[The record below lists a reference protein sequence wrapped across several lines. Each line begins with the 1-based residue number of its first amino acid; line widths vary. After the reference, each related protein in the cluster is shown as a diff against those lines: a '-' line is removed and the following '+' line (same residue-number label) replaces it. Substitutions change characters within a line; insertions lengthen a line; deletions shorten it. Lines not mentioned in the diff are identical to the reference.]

1 MTPPREARNFFLGS
15 SRPLPDLD
23 LNPEVAARL
32 RLAAAAERAE
42 EDSRHIERGGAVDRF
57 SLEPALRYRPDLA
70 GNYREMNDRQLEV
83 FVRDSLAA
91 GRRGERVRY
100 YDAVAGQFALL
111 QRAATDRVP
120 ALTRLFVATL
130 EEYSN
135 FLQYAPDL
143 GTEERLRFLFAAARI
158 GHTFLS
164 HFQRPPAGAALPEN
178 SEELRSTL
186 VAALDEVDA
195 QLQGYHVRLAAES
208 YPLLPRLRG
217 VSEILGLRRALYH
230 GDRVAQRRHA
240 LALAEHLS
248 IHPPTELDTS
258 WHARAERVLLED
270 REIVAQLRHF
280 DAPSVLED
288 RAVALNAQS
297 LEWLVLAA
305 ASLDRANEE
314 SEDTLRARYRGFSAV
329 LTALALRHPEWSLE
343 EMLRRLRSADA
354 QAVLVSELE
363 QTQLRNAEVA
373 RMLTEARGTQSLTEL
388 TAAAR
393 ETALHVD
400 RLGYGAGR
408 NLLPGL
414 LEANRRHHPLLRI
427 ESEVLRLPDLAAELG
442 LNGSLPG
449 RELLRRRSQGL
460 EQLRDY
466 QNRHPDRPVQGLLR
480 LLQSDGEA
488 PHPAAGLA
496 GELLEAWQGRL
507 AGAADH
513 EAFALHALFGAVEE
527 STPEGGVPAELR
539 ARARSLRER
548 SDGAE
553 FRARRVFGHLF
564 SASNLVS
571 LGAGI
576 LAAEF
581 LPSLLIARAG
591 AGGSL
596 ALRGLP
602 LVARGSLTPWG
613 SVATGLGV
621 GTALSAFGAGAHN
634 LDRYEQGLNTH
645 FWRDFGASAGIN
657 LVTFGLT
664 IPFSRILQNR
674 LLAGARDPFLVADG
688 LRSRELAVHA
698 GTVAFGGATALGLGF
713 LGRGVFGGQWS
724 LSGEEVAE
732 NVLSIAMWE
741 FGAAGLRH
749 LRGRTMGYAGP
760 LGPHRAARLNELV
773 PALVARE
780 PGLAGREAILSRLLA
795 HGEIRHP
802 GTLERYHQALAEGR
816 IPQLFVTGRRA
827 SLRLATPEE
836 LPPRPPAAAPGAPL
850 AEPEPPPPPP
860 EPQRPIVIVWEREP
874 ILRLPAAT
882 ASEAPLTPLT
892 PRSEPPGTH
901 PPPISLEESP
911 YRLTV
916 MSDPANAEQGG
927 AIEFGELAEGP
938 ESGARILGRGDFR
951 FLSEDLRRTLSRA
964 HLELRLGEDGQL
976 LARNLSR
983 TRTLNPELQDFHG
996 SWYYR
1001 DGEWHP
1007 IPSEGATPLQAG
1019 DTLGIGNRVEPVQFQ
1034 ILQNQR
1040 PPISPIRLAPGRRL
1054 ALGRFRLIRTGEE
1067 SLFRLAGAG
1076 ETPVEVIRSL
1086 GDGAG
1091 ERRSYRAT
1099 DNPVVGEIG
1108 EEVFVAVGE
1117 GPERRSYRLYLD
1129 SPDRPAATLPA
1140 LDLHYEGVD
1149 WHSRFRASEGSID
1162 FGRIHQPELFTAPF
1176 ISRNHFRIS
1185 IGSHEGHPRYVLRVE
1200 APHGLAVGNRRFAH
1214 GSQVLLMSGV
1224 YQLNFPMDSHGR
1236 SFAPGQLRLSPI
1248 EGSFA
1253 EWRTGPL
1260 LPNHDRAVS
1269 PPPPPPPPPPP
1280 LPPRPQPQASGP
1292 PQAHPASPARRPGW
1306 RNLWGW
1312 IED

>member
-15 SRPLPDLD
+15 SRLLPDLD
-23 LNPEVAARL
+23 LNPESAARL
-32 RLAAAAERAE
+32 RLGTTATRAE
-42 EDSRHIERGGAVDRF
+42 EDSRDIERAGAVDRF
-57 SLEPALRYRPDLA
+57 ALEPALRYRPDLA

-100 YDAVAGQFALL
+100 YDALTGAFALL
-111 QRAATDRVP
+111 QRAATERVP

-135 FLQYAPDL
+135 FLQYASDL
-143 GTEERLRFLFAAARI
+143 GTEERLRFLFAAARV
-158 GHTFLS
+158 GHTYLS
-164 HFQRPPAGAALPEN
+164 HFRRPPAGAALPEN
-178 SEELRSTL
+178 AEELRATL
-186 VAALDEVDA
+186 AAALDEVDA
-195 QLQGYHVRLAAES
+195 QLQGYHARLAAES

-217 VSEILGLRRALYH
+217 VAEILGLRRALYR
-230 GDRVAQRRHA
+230 GDAAAQRRHA
-240 LALAEHLS
+240 LALADHLS
-248 IHPPTELDTS
+248 AHPPTELDTS

-270 REIVAQLRHF
+270 PEIVAQLRHF
-280 DAPSVLED
+280 DAPSLLEG
-288 RAVALNAQS
+288 RAVSLNAQA

-314 SEDTLRARYRGFSAV
+314 PESALRLRYRGFSAV

-343 EMLRRLRSADA
+343 ELLRQLRSPDA
-354 QAVLVSELE
+354 QAGLVAELN
-363 QTQLRNAEVA
+363 QAQLRNAEIA
-373 RMLTEARGTQSLTEL
+373 RMLTEARGTQGLAEL

-400 RLGYGAGR
+400 RLGYGIGR
-408 NLLPGL
+408 NLLPGI
-414 LEANRRHHPLLRI
+414 LEANRRHHPLVQI
-427 ESEVLRLPDLAAELG
+427 ESEILGTPELSSELG
-442 LNGSLPG
+442 LTGSLPG
-449 RELLRRRSQGL
+449 RELLRRRAQGV
-460 EQLRDY
+460 EQLREF
-466 QNRHPDRPVQGLLR
+466 QTRHPERPVQGLLR
-480 LLQSDGEA
+480 QLQSDGDA
-488 PHPAAGLA
+488 PHPAAGMA

-507 AGAADH
+507 REASDH
-513 EAFALHALFGAVEE
+513 ETFALHALFGAVEE
-527 STPEGGVPAELR
+527 SREDGGVPAELR
-539 ARARSLRER
+539 ARARALRER
-548 SDGAE
+548 AGGTE
-553 FRARRVFGHLF
+553 FRTRRMLGHLF
-564 SASNLVS
+564 SSSNLIA

-581 LPSLLIARAG
+581 LPTLLITRAG

-596 ALRGLP
+596 ALRGIP

-634 LDRYEQGLNTH
+634 LDRYGQGLNTH

-674 LLAGARDPFLVADG
+674 LAAGARDPFLVGDG
-688 LRSRELAVHA
+688 IRSRELAVHA

-713 LGRGVFGGQWS
+713 VGRGVFGGQWS

-741 FGAAGLRH
+741 LGAAGLRH
-749 LRGRTMGYAGP
+749 LRGRALGYAGQ
-760 LGPHRAARLNELV
+760 LGPHRATRLSELV

-780 PGLAGREAILSRLLA
+780 PALAGREALLSRLLA
-795 HGEIRHP
+795 HGEVRHP

-816 IPQLFVTGRRA
+816 IPQLFVAGRRA

-836 LPPRPPAAAPGAPL
+836 LPPRPPAAAP
-850 AEPEPPPPPP
+850 EPQAPPP
-860 EPQRPIVIVWEREP
+860 EPPRPVVIVWEREP

-892 PRSEPPGTH
+892 PRSEPPGAH
-901 PPPISLEESP
+901 PAPISLEESP
-911 YRLTV
+911 FRLTV
-916 MSDPANAEQGG
+916 TSDPANSELGG
-927 AIEFGELAEGP
+927 AVEFGELAEGP
-938 ESGARILGRGDFR
+938 EPGTRILGRADFR

-983 TRTLNPELQDFHG
+983 TRALNPELQDFHG
-996 SWYYR
+996 SWYHR

-1007 IPSEGATPLQAG
+1007 IPSEGSTPLQAG

-1040 PPISPIRLAPGRRL
+1040 PPISPISLAPGRRL

-1091 ERRSYRAT
+1091 ERRSYLAT

-1117 GPERRSYRLYLD
+1117 GPERRSYRFYLD
-1129 SPDRPAATLPA
+1129 SPDRPAATLPE
-1140 LDLHYEGVD
+1140 LDLHYDGGD
-1149 WHSRFRASEGSID
+1149 WRGRFRASEGSID
-1162 FGRIHQPELFTAPF
+1162 FGRIHQPQLFTAPF

-1185 IGSHEGHPRYVLRVE
+1185 IGSHEGHPRYVLLVE

-1224 YQLNFPMDSHGR
+1224 YQLNFPMDSLGR

-1260 LPNHDRAVS
+1260 LPNHDRAV
-1269 PPPPPPPPPPP
+1269 PPPPPPPP

>member
-15 SRPLPDLD
+15 SHPLPDLD
-23 LNPEVAARL
+23 LNPAVAARL
-32 RLAAAAERAE
+32 RLAAAAAGVE
-42 EDSRHIERGGAVDRF
+42 EDSRHIEREGAVDRF

-70 GNYREMNDRQLEV
+70 ENYREMNERQLEV

-100 YDAVAGQFALL
+100 YDALSGTFALL

-143 GTEERLRFLFAAARI
+143 STEERLRFLFAAARI
-158 GHTFLS
+158 GHTYLS
-164 HFQRPPAGAALPEN
+164 HFQRPPAGAILPEN
-178 SEELRSTL
+178 AEALRTTL
-186 VAALDEVDA
+186 TSALDEVDA
-195 QLQGYHVRLAAES
+195 QLQGYHARLAAES

-217 VSEILGLRRALYH
+217 VAEILGLRRALYR
-230 GDRVAQRRHA
+230 GDAVAQRRHA

-248 IHPPTELDTS
+248 AHPPTELDTS

-280 DAPSVLED
+280 DAPSLLED
-288 RAVALNAQS
+288 RALALNAQA

-314 SEDTLRARYRGFSAV
+314 SEAALRARYRGFSAV
-329 LTALALRHPEWSLE
+329 LTALTLRHPEWSLE
-343 EMLRRLRSADA
+343 ESLRRLRSADS
-354 QAVLVSELE
+354 QADLVAELE
-363 QTQLRNAEVA
+363 HAQLRNAEVA
-373 RMLTEARGTQSLTEL
+373 RMLTEARGSRSLAQL

-400 RLGYGAGR
+400 RLGYGIGR
-408 NLLPGL
+408 GLLPGI
-414 LEANRRHHPLLRI
+414 LEANRRHHPLLRV
-427 ESEVLRLPDLAAELG
+427 ETEVLHLPDLSAELG
-442 LNGSLPG
+442 LNGPQPG
-449 RELLRRRSQGL
+449 RELLRRRAQGL
-460 EQLRDY
+460 EQLRDF
-466 QNRHPDRPVQGLLR
+466 QNRHPDRPVQGLLN

-488 PHPAAGLA
+488 PHPAAGMA
-496 GELLEAWQGRL
+496 GELFDAWQGRL

-513 EAFALHALFGAVEE
+513 EAFALYALFGALEE
-527 STPEGGVPAELR
+527 SREEGGVPAELR
-539 ARARSLRER
+539 ARARALRER
-548 SDGAE
+548 VDGTE
-553 FRARRVFGHLF
+553 FRTRRMFGHLF

-621 GTALSAFGAGAHN
+621 GTALSAFGAGTHN
-634 LDRYEQGLNTH
+634 LERNAQGLSTH

-698 GTVAFGGATALGLGF
+698 GTVAFGGATALGLAF
-713 LGRGVFGGQWS
+713 VGRGVFGGQWS

-741 FGAAGLRH
+741 FGAAGLRQ
-749 LRGRTMGYAGP
+749 LRGRAMGYAGP

-780 PGLAGREAILSRLLA
+780 PALAGREALISRLLA
-795 HGEIRHP
+795 RGEVRQP
-802 GTLERYHQALAEGR
+802 GTLERYHRALAEGR

-827 SLRLATPEE
+827 FLRLAAPEE
-836 LPPRPPAAAPGAPL
+836 LPPRPPAAAPDPA
-850 AEPEPPPPPP
+850 PPPP
-860 EPQRPIVIVWEREP
+860 EPPRPVVIVWEREP
-874 ILRLPAAT
+874 MLRLPATT
-882 ASEAPLTPLT
+882 ASEAPLTPPT
-892 PRSEPPGTH
+892 PRSEPPGAH

-911 YRLTV
+911 FRLTV
-916 MSDPANAEQGG
+916 TTDPANAEQGG

-938 ESGARILGRGDFR
+938 EPGGRVLGRADFR

-983 TRTLNPELQDFHG
+983 TRTLNPETQDLHG

-1007 IPSEGATPLQAG
+1007 IPSEGSAPLQAG
-1019 DTLGIGNRVEPVQFQ
+1019 DTLGIGNRVEPVQLQ
-1034 ILQNQR
+1034 ILPNAR
-1040 PPISPIRLAPGRRL
+1040 PPISPISLAPGRRL

-1099 DNPVVGEIG
+1099 DNPVIGEIG

-1129 SPDRPAATLPA
+1129 SPDRPAATLPE
-1140 LDLHYEGVD
+1140 LNLHYDGVD
-1149 WHSRFRASEGSID
+1149 WHGRFRASEGSID
-1162 FGRIHQPELFTAPF
+1162 FGRIHQPRLFTAPF

-1185 IGSHEGHPRYVLRVE
+1185 IGSHEGHPRYVLFVE

-1269 PPPPPPPPPPP
+1269 PPPP
-1280 LPPRPQPQASGP
+1280 LPPHPQPQASGP

-1312 IED
+1312 LED